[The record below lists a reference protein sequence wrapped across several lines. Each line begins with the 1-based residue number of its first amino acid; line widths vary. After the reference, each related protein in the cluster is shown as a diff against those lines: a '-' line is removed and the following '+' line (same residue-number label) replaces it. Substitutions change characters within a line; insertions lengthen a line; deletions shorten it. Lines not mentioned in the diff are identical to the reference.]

1 MWLRSWFSFHSI
13 TPAAWIINVLSYKLL
28 LKLLWVLFSLSCVS
42 CCLCCLWLVHT
53 KWSAAL
59 CCHGNWGHVHNAF
72 SLIAHYQFKIV
83 FLRSVF
89 NFFCWELNA
98 LSLSFSITV
107 WVISRGLRFQDL
119 CTSLCVGDKL
129 DFSHIAT
136 TVIAFDAC
144 ECIEGCQKSVEAK
157 NTHSVPYMAPLA
169 FSVCLFVSSV
179 LLRLVHEM

>member
-1 MWLRSWFSFHSI
+1 MFFLTSCCLH
-13 TPAAWIINVLSYKLL
+13 VL
-28 LKLLWVLFSLSCVS
+28 LKLLWVLFSLSCVPR
-42 CCLCCLWLVHT
+42 CLCCLWLVHT

-59 CCHGNWGHVHNAF
+59 CCHGNRGHVHNAF
-72 SLIAHYQFKIV
+72 SLIAHYQFAIV

-98 LSLSFSITV
+98 FSLSFSITV
-107 WVISRGLRFQDL
+107 WVISRGLRFQEL
-119 CTSLCVGDKL
+119 CTSLCVGVGDKL
-129 DFSHIAT
+129 DFAHIAT

-169 FSVCLFVSSV
+169 FSVCLLV
-179 LLRLVHEM
+179 LFCSD